1 MVSAVTEELS
11 SKFFS
16 EKAQTMGKRI
26 MAFNDPFGLVP
37 TSKLPDLAD
46 KLIRNEIFTKNEFR
60 GKLGL
65 KPSDD
70 PKADE
75 LSNPN
80 ISHPVEEEQAMVDT
94 SDFNL

>member
-1 MVSAVTEELS
+1 
-11 SKFFS
+11 
-16 EKAQTMGKRI
+16 MGKKL

-37 TSKLPDLAD
+37 TSKLPELAD
-46 KLIRNEIFTKNEFR
+46 KLIRNQVVSSNEFR
-60 GKLGL
+60 GFLGL

-80 ISHPVEEEQAMVDT
+80 ISHPVEEDVATVD
-94 SDFNL
+94 SGDSNFIMEEEI